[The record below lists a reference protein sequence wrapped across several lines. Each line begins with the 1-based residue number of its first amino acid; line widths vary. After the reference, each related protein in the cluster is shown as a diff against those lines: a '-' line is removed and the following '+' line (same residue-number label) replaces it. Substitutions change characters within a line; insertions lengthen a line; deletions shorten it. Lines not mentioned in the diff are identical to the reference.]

1 MRSTTLLAAV
11 CLAAPLAAQ
20 NAPNLPADWKIRPD
34 RAGVDLSTLS
44 FETMPPGWHVTTG
57 PSLILWNPAMTATG
71 NFTVTSE
78 VFFFREKSR
87 DTEAY
92 GILVGGKDLEG
103 EGQSY
108 TYFMLRND
116 GKFLVKHRA
125 GSATHNVADW
135 TAHDAVARHTA
146 ETKGA
151 TAKNVLT
158 VQAKADSVHFL
169 VNGQRVGAWAR
180 AGIQVDGIVGFRVNH
195 GLNLHFSKLEVAK

>member
-1 MRSTTLLAAV
+1 MRLATLFL
-11 CLAAPLAAQ
+11 LIAAPLAAQ
-20 NAPNLPADWKIRPD
+20 NVPQLPADWKVRPD
-34 RAGVDLSTLS
+34 RANADLSTLS

-57 PSLILWNPAMTATG
+57 PSLILWNPSMTATG

-103 EGQSY
+103 EGQAY
-108 TYFMLRND
+108 TYFLLRND
-116 GKFLVKHRA
+116 GKFMVRHRA
-125 GSATHNVADW
+125 GAATHTIADW

-151 TAKNVLT
+151 TAKNVLS

-169 VNGQRVGAWAR
+169 VNGQQVGTWPR
-180 AGIQVDGIVGFRVNH
+180 AGMQVDGIVGLRVNH
-195 GLNLHFSKLEVAK
+195 GLNLHWSKLEIGR